1 MIALFNV
8 SSVFGASFLALITP
22 KFMALWACM
31 NPRFL
36 MIMTIDGNHC
46 GGGFIFCI
54 LENLPL
60 K

>member
-36 MIMTIDGNHC
+36 MII
-46 GGGFIFCI
+46 
-54 LENLPL
+54 PL
-60 K
+60 MEIIAVAALFFAFSEIYH

>member
-1 MIALFNV
+1 
-8 SSVFGASFLALITP
+8 
-22 KFMALWACM
+22 MALWACM

-36 MIMTIDGNHC
+36 MIMTINGNHC

-54 LENLPL
+54 LGNLPL